1 MYLKDLFEMVL
12 ILLSINESFAQLVRR
27 VKMIK
32 FINFSPK
39 LLAIASYYT
48 QILVQFD
55 KFSLFFL
62 SPHSYAKLSK
72 LKLK

>member
-1 MYLKDLFEMVL
+1 
-12 ILLSINESFAQLVRR
+12 
-27 VKMIK
+27 MIK

-62 SPHSYAKLSK
+62 SPHSYAKLSIK
-72 LKLK
+72 YNLENLNKNIQAHGKFCYNLIILNL